1 MTRYLLDTDT
11 ASAGIRGD
19 PRLDARLAPGTLWW
33 AVSAVTRA
41 ELRFGIALRPHAL
54 NLARRVEGFLAAAV
68 TLPWDEA
75 AADAHGRLRALL
87 RQRGTPIGVYD
98 EMIAAHALAVGA
110 TVVTNNVRHFSA
122 VPGLHIENWLA
133 AQP

>member
-1 MTRYLLDTDT
+1 MSRYLLDTDT
-11 ASAGIRGD
+11 ARAGIRGD
-19 PRLDARLAPGTLWW
+19 PQLDGRLARGTAVW

-41 ELRFGIALRPHAL
+41 ELRFGLALKPQAL

-75 AADAHGRLRALL
+75 AADAHGHLRALL

-98 EMIAAHALAVGA
+98 EMIAAHALAIGA
-110 TVVTNNVRHFSA
+110 TVVTNNTRHFSA
-122 VPGLHIENWLA
+122 VPGLLIENWLMA
-133 AQP
+133 GP